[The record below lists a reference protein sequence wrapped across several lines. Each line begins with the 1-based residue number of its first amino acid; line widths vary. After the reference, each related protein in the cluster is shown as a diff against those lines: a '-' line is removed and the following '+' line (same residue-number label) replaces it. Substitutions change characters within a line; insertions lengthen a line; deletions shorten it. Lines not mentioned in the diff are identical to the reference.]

1 MTPVPIPQ
9 ETAAGSQAVAGI
21 PAGGAR
27 ETGRQL
33 RSQANAPCL

>member
-9 ETAAGSQAVAGI
+9 ETAAGSQAAAGL
-21 PAGGAR
+21 PMGDVR
-27 ETGRQL
+27 VTGQQL